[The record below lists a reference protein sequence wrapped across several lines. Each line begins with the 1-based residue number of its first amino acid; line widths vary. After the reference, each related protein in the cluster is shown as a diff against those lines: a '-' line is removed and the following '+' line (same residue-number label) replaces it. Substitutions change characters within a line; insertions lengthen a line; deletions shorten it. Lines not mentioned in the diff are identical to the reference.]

1 MAITGRDKLCST
13 RGFTGL
19 GPGPSKVRKGGL
31 IFGAISIRLFPSIWR
46 FIRTR
51 VMHPS
56 SSSSVHP
63 YEYCEQPSQSFDP

>member
-1 MAITGRDKLCST
+1 
-13 RGFTGL
+13 
-19 GPGPSKVRKGGL
+19 L
-31 IFGAISIRLFPSIWR
+31 IFGAISIQLFPSIWR

-63 YEYCEQPSQSFDP
+63 YEYCEQPSQSFDLTDTATGKQVPDHSGLIWNRVPFV